1 MPSASPTLSSPMSG
15 GSPSPM
21 GSASALGGGLNMGPQ
36 SDGFSGGLPGGA
48 GGGGSQGMSQMLPML
63 LQIMSLLIQ
72 MMATLFGIQL
82 PGQQPGGGGS
92 GAPTP
97 GGGGGI
103 PSPPTPGGGG
113 DTPAPTDDS
122 PVPTGGD
129 GGGGGNIQWDKAP
142 ENLKKL
148 KPYIQKASKE
158 TGTPESIIAGVIWQE
173 SGGNVNVTATDGGSD
188 AGLMQIDNTTYDSA
202 VGGKHGLPHGKTPT
216 DPANNIM
223 AGAEYLAQM
232 KKKFGTWDLAMR
244 AYNSGENGVD
254 RSNPNARP
262 AGTGDPNYIISVRDH
277 MKNLAAGT
285 PLQNRG

>member
-1 MPSASPTLSSPMSG
+1 MYPSSG
-15 GSPSPM
+15 GNAATPTEGETPTTDETPIGGETPTDGETPSTPIPN
-21 GSASALGGGLNMGPQ
+21 GGDVGETPNTP
-36 SDGFSGGLPGGA
+36 
-48 GGGGSQGMSQMLPML
+48 
-63 LQIMSLLIQ
+63 I
-72 MMATLFGIQL
+72 
-82 PGQQPGGGGS
+82 
-92 GAPTP
+92 PT
-97 GGGGGI
+97 GGGI
-103 PSPPTPGGGG
+103 P
-113 DTPAPTDDS
+113 PAPTEGSDY
-122 PVPTGGD
+122 PTPTGGETPTGGD
-129 GGGGGNIQWDKAP
+129 APAPTEGGSAPTPTEGGGGGGNIQWDKAP

-148 KPYIQKASKE
+148 QPYIQKAAKE
-158 TGTPESIIAGVIWQE
+158 TGTPEDIIAGVIWQE

-262 AGTGDPNYIISVRDH
+262 AGTGDPTYIISVRDH
-277 MKNLAAGT
+277 MKNLSAGT